1 MNPWRVTAI
10 ANPYGCAY
18 ALDVWD
24 SMTMAFSRDA
34 ATLACLAVIDDR
46 KRVTTEYR
54 ATRLGDEHYELVAPE
69 PERRAILDAF
79 SRHCALDRS
88 WLDEGEP
95 EVWELTL
102 QHNEG
107 ICSLVKTVHLSLRG

>member
-1 MNPWRVTAI
+1 MDAWRVTTI
-10 ANPYGCAY
+10 ANPHSCAY

-54 ATRLGDEHYELVAPE
+54 ATRLGDEHSELLAPE

-79 SRHCALDRS
+79 SRHYVLDRS
-88 WLDEGEP
+88 WLEVGET